1 MNKKVLSVI
10 DIGSSAIRMS
20 IVEVIDGKISI
31 LEELRQQ
38 VRLGKDTFNKGKI
51 LRPTI
56 NQCILILK
64 NYKNLCDE
72 YKVEEI
78 YVVATTAV
86 REASNVDIFI
96 DNIFSNTGL
105 AVEIISTTKETEYI
119 YNAINSNII
128 NKFKRNDEY
137 QAIIEIGSGTVEISI
152 FNRKSIIFSRSLPMG
167 ALKMKMIFSDAPN
180 AEESFLY
187 YLKATVER
195 ELRNLKRE
203 IPASKVS
210 AIYGIGSELELL
222 TKILNSN
229 ENENYINK
237 KELEE
242 FCSKIHS
249 FSDDEIVHK
258 MNVPYDY
265 ADTFHPIIFMFS
277 KVIDFF
283 ECDKIYIPKVNL
295 RYGVAQ
301 SVIDSIDKI
310 DFFCKYQIQFKT
322 TAINIGRRL
331 NFDENH
337 ALKVM
342 NLALKIFDET
352 SNAHQLGDKEKAYL
366 MISSILHDIGASLSD
381 SSHHKHSMYIIK
393 SQDFF
398 YLEERQKNII
408 ANVARYHRSSDPKS
422 THPDYMELSPKDR
435 MIVMK
440 LSSILRIADSLDNTH
455 LQLVKNIRVIKDKP
469 NSLIIAAYV
478 KDQIFAELYSFRY
491 KKILFET
498 LFGVSLRLKIKK
510 D

>member
-1 MNKKVLSVI
+1 MNKRVLSVI
-10 DIGSSAIRMS
+10 EIGSRAIRMS

-38 VRLGKDTFNKGKI
+38 VRLGKDVFNKGKI
-51 LRPTI
+51 LRSTI

-72 YKVEEI
+72 YKAEEI
-78 YVVATTAV
+78 YAVAATAV
-86 REASNVDIFI
+86 RDASNVDIFI
-96 DNIFSNTGL
+96 DNIFSNAGL
-105 AVEIISTTKETEYI
+105 VIEIISTTKGTEYV
-119 YNAINSNII
+119 YNAINSNLL

-137 QAIIEIGSGTVEISI
+137 QAIVEIGSGTVEISI
-152 FNRKSIIFSRSLPMG
+152 FNRKCIVFSRSLPMG

-180 AEESFLY
+180 AEEGFFN
-187 YLKATVER
+187 YLKAAVER

-210 AIYGIGSELELL
+210 AIYGIGPELELL
-222 TKILNSN
+222 TKILNSS

-237 KELEE
+237 KDLEE
-242 FCSKIHS
+242 FCSKIYS

-265 ADTFHPIIFMFS
+265 TDTFHPIIFMFS

-295 RYGVAQ
+295 RYGVAL
-301 SVIDSIDKI
+301 SVIDSPDKM
-310 DFFCKYQIQFKT
+310 DFFNKYKIQFKT

-331 NFDENH
+331 NFDEKH
-337 ALKVM
+337 ALKVT

-352 SNAHQLGDKEKAYL
+352 KEFHQLCDKEKAYL
-366 MISSILHDIGASLSD
+366 TIASILHDIGSSLSD

-398 YLEERQKNII
+398 YLEKREKNII
-408 ANVARYHRSSDPKS
+408 ANVARYHRNSEPKS

-469 NSLIIAAYV
+469 NSLIIVAYV
-478 KDQIFAELYSFRY
+478 KGQIFTELYSFRH
-491 KKILFET
+491 KKVFFET